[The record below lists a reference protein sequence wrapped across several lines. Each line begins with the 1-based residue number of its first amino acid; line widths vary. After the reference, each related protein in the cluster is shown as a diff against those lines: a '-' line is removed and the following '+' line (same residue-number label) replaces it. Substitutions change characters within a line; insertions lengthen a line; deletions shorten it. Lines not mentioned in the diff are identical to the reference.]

1 MLEVIHFPN
10 ISPDIFTIDIGFFS
24 FSLKWYA
31 LAYIVGLLLA
41 WRLILKMVENSN
53 LWRDQIPP
61 MTRNKPEELLSW
73 MIIGV
78 ILGGRLG
85 FVLFYQADYYLQNPT
100 EVLMIWNGGM
110 SFHGGFIGVIV
121 SGTMFCVKNKLSILS
136 VGDTIA
142 ITAPIGIFLG
152 RIANFVNGELF
163 GRPTTMPWAIVFPT
177 ENGTGCLNNLAQIC
191 GRHPSQLYE
200 AFFEGLLLFIILF
213 WGAYFMSW
221 LKKPGLSISVFFIGY
236 GTARIFVETFRQP
249 DIYYSS
255 ADNPMGYMIS
265 ILNFGLTTGQVL
277 SIPMVLVGTIMIVKT
292 LRTR

>member
-1 MLEVIHFPN
+1 M
-10 ISPDIFTIDIGFFS
+10 
-24 FSLKWYA
+24 
-31 LAYIVGLLLA
+31 
-41 WRLILKMVENSN
+41 
-53 LWRDQIPP
+53 
-61 MTRNKPEELLSW
+61 
-73 MIIGV
+73 
-78 ILGGRLG
+78 
-85 FVLFYQADYYLQNPT
+85 
-100 EVLMIWNGGM
+100 
-110 SFHGGFIGVIV
+110 
-121 SGTMFCVKNKLSILS
+121 S

-142 ITAPIGIFLG
+142 INAPIGIFLG

-221 LKKPGLSISVFFIGY
+221 LKKPGFSISVFFIGY

-277 SIPMVLVGTIMIVKT
+277 SIPMVLVGTIMIIKT